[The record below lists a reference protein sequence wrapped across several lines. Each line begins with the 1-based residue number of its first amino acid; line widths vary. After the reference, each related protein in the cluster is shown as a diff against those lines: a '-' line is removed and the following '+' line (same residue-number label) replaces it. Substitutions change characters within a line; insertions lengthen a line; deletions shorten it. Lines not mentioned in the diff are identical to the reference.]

1 MPPAEEEWRLDVLA
15 KIRSSAV
22 MGIDAFDIDVEV
34 DVANGL
40 PSFEVVGLPGTSVR
54 EARDRVRTAIKN
66 AGFVFPLGRVTVN
79 LAPAHI
85 PKSGT
90 FYDLPIAIGV
100 LMASQQISVPSW
112 IDQAVFL
119 GELSL
124 DGSLRPVRG
133 ALCVAASAAERDLI
147 VVASGGNR
155 DELSSFPGI
164 RLTTA
169 DTLRGVVQA
178 LTATP
183 PSQRTV
189 GVEIQPTGIT
199 SDPWN
204 DVVGQATA
212 KRALE
217 IAVAGGHHTMLMGPP
232 GAGKTML
239 ARSALHLAPP
249 LSIEDSIDVSRIYS
263 VAGLLSSSSPIVAQR
278 PFRSPHHSVTLAGL
292 LGGGLMPRPGEVS
305 LAHRGILFLDEFAE
319 FDRRALEALR
329 EPLEEGMVTI
339 SRAHGTCRFPA
350 QFTLVAALNPCPC
363 GFLHDERRPCIC
375 SRTEIDK
382 YRRKLSGP
390 LMDRIDLF
398 VRLERMEEDYE
409 ALTGDL
415 AQVAADE
422 DRCRRVLR
430 AQAMQRDRFGHS
442 GRQNVH
448 MTPAEIHEF
457 CRLDRESRTFLQQ
470 AGRNWSL
477 SARAIHRSLKVART
491 IADLEGCEDIS
502 LNHIAESL
510 AFRSESV
517 SEF

>member
-1 MPPAEEEWRLDVLA
+1 

-169 DTLRGVVQA
+169 DTL
-178 LTATP
+178 
-183 PSQRTV
+183 
-189 GVEIQPTGIT
+189 
-199 SDPWN
+199 
-204 DVVGQATA
+204 
-212 KRALE
+212 
-217 IAVAGGHHTMLMGPP
+217 
-232 GAGKTML
+232 
-239 ARSALHLAPP
+239 
-249 LSIEDSIDVSRIYS
+249 
-263 VAGLLSSSSPIVAQR
+263 
-278 PFRSPHHSVTLAGL
+278 
-292 LGGGLMPRPGEVS
+292 
-305 LAHRGILFLDEFAE
+305 
-319 FDRRALEALR
+319 
-329 EPLEEGMVTI
+329 
-339 SRAHGTCRFPA
+339 
-350 QFTLVAALNPCPC
+350 
-363 GFLHDERRPCIC
+363 
-375 SRTEIDK
+375 
-382 YRRKLSGP
+382 
-390 LMDRIDLF
+390 
-398 VRLERMEEDYE
+398 
-409 ALTGDL
+409 
-415 AQVAADE
+415 
-422 DRCRRVLR
+422 
-430 AQAMQRDRFGHS
+430 
-442 GRQNVH
+442 
-448 MTPAEIHEF
+448 
-457 CRLDRESRTFLQQ
+457 
-470 AGRNWSL
+470 
-477 SARAIHRSLKVART
+477 
-491 IADLEGCEDIS
+491 
-502 LNHIAESL
+502 
-510 AFRSESV
+510 
-517 SEF
+517 